1 MRYKAD
7 IASVSVVLG
16 TFALGLFPFIV
27 PLPMWAFLIYIPVL
41 LYGRSYCPYAQHNH
55 GHLPVFYSPILN
67 SIYNVFL
74 TQTTGYPTALWELHH
89 NRGHHR
95 NFLTPEQDVARL
107 IDLKTGKV
115 VNRWWYALRGNLTI
129 HRDSF
134 KIGIAEKRANK
145 KSLLTKLNTEIAVQ
159 TIITLGLFMWHPVLT
174 LVCFVIPSFFTAW
187 FIWWESYQH
196 HLHVEGETIYDAS
209 VTITGK
215 FFNLT
220 TFNIGHHTAHH
231 EKPTLH
237 WSLLPQR
244 TAAIRAKIPEQY
256 VRPSRSKKWMK
267 QNQQDSMSA

>member
-7 IASVSVVLG
+7 IASIAVVLG
-16 TFALGLFPFIV
+16 TFLLGLFPFFVSI
-27 PLPMWAFLIYIPVL
+27 PLWSYLIYIPAL
-41 LYGRSYCPYAQHNH
+41 LYARSFCPYAQHNH
-55 GHLPVFYSPILN
+55 GHLPVFYSNILN

-134 KIGIAEKRANK
+134 KIGRAERQANK
-145 KSLLTKLNTEIAVQ
+145 KSLIAKLNTEIAVQ
-159 TIITLGLFMWHPVLT
+159 TIITLALFIWHPVLT
-174 LVCFVIPSFFTAW
+174 LVCFVIPSFLTAW

-196 HLHVEGETIYDAS
+196 HLDVDGETIYDAS
-209 VTITGK
+209 ITITGK
-215 FFNLT
+215 FFNWS

-244 TAAIRAKIPEQY
+244 TAVIREKIPAQY
-256 VRPSRSKKWMK
+256 IKQKRSLRAQRKL
-267 QNQQDSMSA
+267 SA